1 MTILLISP
9 TTQFIRALRSSSALF
24 VASVALL
31 LSACTTLPEAPNQPV
46 DWVSHQKQLESLQ
59 EYALTGKMAYIS
71 ESKRQSLSFYWKKTH
86 NSEELRLTTLL
97 GQTALLLNIDEN
109 GATVVTH
116 EGDTYQHVSGNIL
129 IKRLTGL
136 SIPIDQLSEWIKGLP
151 IDADY
156 YQLNEEN
163 TLSDL
168 TKQIDGQAWELNFNK
183 YTQQNEF
190 VLPSSLTLVQDKTKL
205 KIAVSKWIV
214 SQ

>member
-9 TTQFIRALRSSSALF
+9 ITRFIRALRSSSALF

-71 ESKRQSLSFYWKKTH
+71 ESKRQSLNFYWKKTH

-97 GQTALLLNIDEN
+97 GQTALLLNIDET

-116 EGDTYQHVSGNIL
+116 KGETYRHVSSNIL
-129 IKRLTGL
+129 IKQLTGL
-136 SIPIDQLSEWIKGLP
+136 SIPIVQLSEWIKGLP
-151 IDADY
+151 LDADA
-156 YQLNEEN
+156 YQLNNAN

-168 TKQIDGQAWELNFNK
+168 TKQIDGQTWNLNFNK
-183 YTQQNEF
+183 YTEQDGF

-205 KIAVSKWIV
+205 KIAVSKWIIT
-214 SQ
+214 Q